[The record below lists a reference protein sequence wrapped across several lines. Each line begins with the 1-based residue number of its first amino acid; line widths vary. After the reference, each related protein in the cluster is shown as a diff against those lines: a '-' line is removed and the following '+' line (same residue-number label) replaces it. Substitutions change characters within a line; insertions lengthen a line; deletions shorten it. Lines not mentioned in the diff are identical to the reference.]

1 IDRPFVTGRLHEAHR
16 SPTKFDDQGQLP
28 DTKKLAGIKSKEYQG
43 SGYNQLRFDDTTGQI
58 SAQLQSSHAAS
69 QLNLG
74 KLSHPKAQAESKD
87 RGEGFELRTD
97 QWGAIRAGEGL
108 LITTHAQAQ
117 AEGEHLEAQ
126 TAKQQLEGNQN
137 NAKALSE
144 VAKNQ
149 QTDEL
154 EALEQLKSFA
164 EEIQQDIAKFNKA
177 LLLLSSPNGI
187 GLSTSEDI
195 HLSADGQ
202 LNQFA
207 GDSINLTTQKN
218 LITQASQ
225 KISLFAAQNGIK
237 QVAGKGKV
245 EIQAQGDGADL
256 IARNALQVT
265 STEGRIEITAKKK
278 IVILAGGSQL
288 EINGGGIF
296 PTTGGK
302 FEAKAGQHL
311 FMGGSSVEV
320 AERKFNSSPCYL
332 TYQVTDSTGQPLKNK
347 NYVMYLADGT
357 IKRGRTNAKGETEKV
372 ETAGP
377 QKVNVLIEDDDHKGY
392 QISQLN

>member
-1 IDRPFVTGRLHEAHR
+1 
-16 SPTKFDDQGQLP
+16 
-28 DTKKLAGIKSKEYQG
+28 
-43 SGYNQLRFDDTTGQI
+43 
-58 SAQLQSSHAAS
+58 
-69 QLNLG
+69 
-74 KLSHPKAQAESKD
+74 
-87 RGEGFELRTD
+87 
-97 QWGAIRAGEGL
+97 
-108 LITTHAQAQ
+108 
-117 AEGEHLEAQ
+117 
-126 TAKQQLEGNQN
+126 
-137 NAKALSE
+137 KALSE

-154 EALEQLKSFA
+154 EALEQLKAFA
-164 EEIQQDIAKFNKA
+164 EDIQQDIAKFNKA

-218 LITQASQ
+218 LIAQASQ
-225 KISLFAAQNGIK
+225 KISLFAAQGGIK

>member
-1 IDRPFVTGRLHEAHR
+1 
-16 SPTKFDDQGQLP
+16 
-28 DTKKLAGIKSKEYQG
+28 
-43 SGYNQLRFDDTTGQI
+43 
-58 SAQLQSSHAAS
+58 
-69 QLNLG
+69 
-74 KLSHPKAQAESKD
+74 
-87 RGEGFELRTD
+87 
-97 QWGAIRAGEGL
+97 
-108 LITTHAQAQ
+108 
-117 AEGEHLEAQ
+117 HLEAQ

-154 EALEQLKSFA
+154 EALEQLKAFA
-164 EEIQQDIAKFNKA
+164 EDIQQDIAKFNKA

-218 LITQASQ
+218 LIAQASQ
-225 KISLFAAQNGIK
+225 KISLFAAQGGIK

>member
-1 IDRPFVTGRLHEAHR
+1 
-16 SPTKFDDQGQLP
+16 
-28 DTKKLAGIKSKEYQG
+28 
-43 SGYNQLRFDDTTGQI
+43 
-58 SAQLQSSHAAS
+58 AQLQSSHAAS

-74 KLSHPKAQAESKD
+74 KLSHPKAQAESED

-154 EALEQLKSFA
+154 ESVEQLQAFA
-164 EEIQQDIAKFNKA
+164 EQIQEKIARFEQA
-177 LLLLSSPNGI
+177 MLLLSSPNGI

-245 EIQAQGDGADL
+245 EIQAQGDGLDILAKAG
-256 IARNALQVT
+256 IQII
-265 STEGRIEITAKKK
+265 STEDTVYFNSPKEIVLKADSSELK
-278 IVILAGGSQL
+278 LNGS
-288 EINGGGIF
+288 GIF

-302 FEAKAGQHL
+302 FEVKAGQHL
-311 FMGGSSVEV
+311 FMGGQAAGVNIKGLPALEIFDEQFSLKLPSGEPFKEIDYKLISGDDTFMAQTNKKGWTKRIHSPQEKELKLDLNWINLQVDPDSS
-320 AERKFNSSPCYL
+320 
-332 TYQVTDSTGQPLKNK
+332 
-347 NYVMYLADGT
+347 
-357 IKRGRTNAKGETEKV
+357 
-372 ETAGP
+372 
-377 QKVNVLIEDDDHKGY
+377 ED
-392 QISQLN
+392 QE

>member
-1 IDRPFVTGRLHEAHR
+1 M
-16 SPTKFDDQGQLP
+16 
-28 DTKKLAGIKSKEYQG
+28 
-43 SGYNQLRFDDTTGQI
+43 
-58 SAQLQSSHAAS
+58 
-69 QLNLG
+69 
-74 KLSHPKAQAESKD
+74 
-87 RGEGFELRTD
+87 
-97 QWGAIRAGEGL
+97 
-108 LITTHAQAQ
+108 
-117 AEGEHLEAQ
+117 
-126 TAKQQLEGNQN
+126 
-137 NAKALSE
+137 
-144 VAKNQ
+144 AKNQ

-154 EALEQLKSFA
+154 ESVEQLKSFA
-164 EEIQQDIAKFNKA
+164 EDIQQDIAKFNKA

-218 LITQASQ
+218 LIAQASQ

-245 EIQAQGDGADL
+245 EIQAQGDGADF

-311 FMGGSSVEV
+311 LKSGAAVSVP
-320 AERKFNSSPCYL
+320 AIDLPDCS
-332 TYQVTDSTGQPLKNK
+332 
-347 NYVMYLADGT
+347 
-357 IKRGRTNAKGETEKV
+357 AKQTQAAQSGAAKV
-372 ETAGP
+372 D
-377 QKVNVLIEDDDHKGY
+377 L
-392 QISQLN
+392 S